1 MQQTKQKILVI
12 SHEATLTG
20 APILLLNLLQ
30 CLYNYFEFTIVLKRG
45 GDVEK
50 EFEQLGKTYIL
61 KHTNY
66 SKEQNIFIKI
76 FDRIIYFFKQI
87 QIIIPYL
94 QCNVVLSNTVCNG
107 RLLKRFSIFR
117 KPILLYVHELE
128 SMIQYFNKYKDAQFS
143 LRLAQVIFYPSIAVQ
158 NNLIQQHKVAIDKT
172 SHLPYYFP
180 KENFKHFANEKLFY
194 RKFFLEQYSIPQQAF
209 LVVGMGMVSER
220 KGTHHFIEVALE
232 TTQLNPNIYFV
243 WVGDFNQENYAQHIK
258 NKFFDNHASKQ
269 IIFTGKLPYSTTNLL
284 PFDLFFLSSIED
296 PYPLVVLE
304 AAYQNVPTICYNNSG
319 GIVEFIGSE
328 YGFAIEKLSIQQTTK
343 KVLEIAQQPF
353 LLKEISKK
361 LKERVITLHSNQDL
375 IQSTFMN
382 SLL

>member
-30 CLYNYFEFTIVLKRG
+30 CLQNHFQFTIVLKRG
-45 GDVEK
+45 GDLEK
-50 EFEQLGKTYIL
+50 NFKQFGTTYLLKHKNYSNETNIL
-61 KHTNY
+61 K
-66 SKEQNIFIKI
+66 KI
-76 FDRIIYFFKQI
+76 YDRIIYFFKQL

-107 RLLKRFSIFR
+107 RLLKRFSVVG

-128 SMIQYFNKYKDAQFS
+128 SMIQYFNEFKDSEFS
-143 LRLAQVIFYPSIAVQ
+143 LKLAQVIFYPSNAVQ
-158 NNLIQQHKVAIDKT
+158 NNLIQQHKVEFSKT
-172 SHLPYYFP
+172 TFLPYYFP
-180 KENFKHFANEKLFY
+180 KEIFDHSSNEKLFY
-194 RKFFLEQYSIPQQAF
+194 RKKFLEQYSIPEQAF

-220 KGTHHFIEVALE
+220 KGTQHFIDVASE
-232 TTQLNPNIYFV
+232 AIQLNSNIYFV
-243 WVGDFNQENYAQHIK
+243 WIGDFNQDSYAQNIK
-258 NKFFDNHASKQ
+258 SKFFDNTKNKQ
-269 IIFTGKLPYSTTNLL
+269 VIFTGKLPYASTNLL
-284 PFDLFFLSSIED
+284 AFDLFFLSSIED

-343 KVLEIAQQPF
+343 KIIEIAQQPF

-361 LKERVITLHSNQDL
+361 IKERVITLHSNQDL
-375 IQSTFMN
+375 IQSTFMS
-382 SLL
+382 SLQ